1 MEMRK
6 LGLLGEEAGLA
17 NQVLLKSGVTLE
29 KARELVKQV
38 LAPHQPT
45 SASESQQHGEP

>member
-17 NQVLLKSGVTLE
+17 NQVLLKSGVTHRAPDFLPTL
-29 KARELVKQV
+29 RLLVGHTTKNWNYSSFK
-38 LAPHQPT
+38 P
-45 SASESQQHGEP
+45 